1 MSNPAGEPLTIDGV
15 TRTIPDWAREKG
27 MSRQLLRY
35 RVRIGVPVSEL
46 FTPARPSTKHS
57 PAAVLELRRRVAG
70 GERLIDVAPELGI
83 SPSWARYIAN
93 GYARKTVALERSD
106 ASP

>member
-1 MSNPAGEPLTIDGV
+1 MTGEPLTIDGV
-15 TRTIPDWAREKG
+15 TRTIPEWAREKG
-27 MSRQLLRY
+27 ISRQLLRY
-35 RVRIGVPVSEL
+35 RVRMGFPTADL
-46 FTPARPSTKHS
+46 FTLARPNTKHA
-57 PAAVLELRRRVAG
+57 PAAVLELRRRVAS

-93 GYARKTVALERSD
+93 DYARKTVALERSE

>member
-1 MSNPAGEPLTIDGV
+1 MSAHLLTIDSV
-15 TRTIPDWAREKG
+15 TRTVPEWAREKG
-27 MSRQLLRY
+27 ISRQLLRY
-35 RVRIGVPVSEL
+35 RVRIGIPAADL
-46 FTPARPSTKHS
+46 FAPARPNTKHA
-57 PAAVLELRRRVAG
+57 PAAVLELRRRVAS

-93 GYARKTVALERSD
+93 GYARKTVALERNE